1 MRFSRSIGAAASDCL
16 CLSEFILWKSV
27 FGAEVRAG
35 LSIVTHALR
44 GLKGLSLLSAR
55 GEG

>member
-1 MRFSRSIGAAASDCL
+1 MRFSRSIGAAASACL

-27 FGAEVRAG
+27 LGAGAG

-55 GEG
+55 DEG